1 MNLTIYF
8 VSLLHN
14 SMSIFSHSDIF
25 VGGRNNRV
33 DNIKGQL
40 WGTDQKHPVDLK
52 IESCQFQI
60 NSSRYGEKSS
70 NGNHSDLK
78 ISYRMTMRA
87 YDTHI

>member
-1 MNLTIYF
+1 MNLTTYF

-40 WGTDQKHPVDLK
+40 
-52 IESCQFQI
+52 
-60 NSSRYGEKSS
+60 
-70 NGNHSDLK
+70 
-78 ISYRMTMRA
+78 
-87 YDTHI
+87 